1 MKPFSSEWSQTVEK
15 YAWFIWSLG
24 FLALWGIIFIMS
36 PAKRK
41 QMLRMSLFTA
51 PLGLTEP
58 LFVPEY
64 WNPPTLFGL
73 AQRTGFDIES
83 LIFCFSIGGIATV
96 LYEMVVLVRHDP
108 MPNNEKRNPNHR
120 YHLLA
125 LISPAVV
132 FVPLMLA
139 TSWNAIYPGIL
150 AMLIGAMASLWCRPD
165 LKFKIWVGGGIF
177 LVLYFLFF
185 QLLALAFP
193 TFVENYWT
201 LDALSGIIV
210 LGIPIE
216 EYLFAFTFGLMW
228 SSLYEHLS
236 WQKITPARRRAHSPK
251 RKTSD
256 S

>member
-1 MKPFSSEWSQTVEK
+1 MEK
-15 YAWFIWSLG
+15 YAWLIWSLG
-24 FLALWGIIFIMS
+24 FLSFWGVVYFTRPS
-36 PAKRK
+36 TRK

-58 LFVPEY
+58 LFVPAY

-96 LYEMVVLVRHDP
+96 LYEMVVPAQHVPMHEDEKHDSRH
-108 MPNNEKRNPNHR
+108 RF
-120 YHLLA
+120 HLLA
-125 LISPAVV
+125 LASPIIV
-132 FVPLMLA
+132 FVPLMLT

-150 AMLIGAMASLWCRPD
+150 AMIIGTMASLWCRPD
-165 LKFKIWVGGGIF
+165 LKGKIWVGGGVF

-185 QLLALAFP
+185 QLLDLAFP
-193 TFVENYWT
+193 GYVEKYWT
-201 LDALSGIIV
+201 LDALSGIIT

-228 SSLYEHLS
+228 SSLYEHIS
-236 WQKITPARRRAHSPK
+236 WQKITPSPPKAHSPD
-251 RKTSD
+251 RKTHD
-256 S
+256 SQGGTYVE